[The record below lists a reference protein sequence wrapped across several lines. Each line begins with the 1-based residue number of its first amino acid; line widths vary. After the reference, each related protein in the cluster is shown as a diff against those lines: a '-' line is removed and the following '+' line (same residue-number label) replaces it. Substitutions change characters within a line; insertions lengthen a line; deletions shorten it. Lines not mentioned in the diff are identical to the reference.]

1 MRCARGKPRAE
12 WSAVCPRRALAA
24 DAKRLR
30 VQPWQRVSRAGEQRR
45 QQQQKRQQLQKWPR
59 LRKAEAAAEVEEE
72 KQSVFG
78 VNIEQ
83 PWLS

>member
-1 MRCARGKPRAE
+1 MGPLY
-12 WSAVCPRRALAA
+12 ALAA
-24 DAKRLR
+24 RSRRTRNDWR

-45 QQQQKRQQLQKWPR
+45 QQQQMRQQLQKWPR

-78 VNIEQ
+78 ANIEQ
-83 PWLS
+83 AWLS

>member
-1 MRCARGKPRAE
+1 MRERAPVKLVRCMPSPRARG
-12 WSAVCPRRALAA
+12 

-30 VQPWQRVSRAGEQRR
+30 VQPWQRFSRAGEQRR

-72 KQSVFG
+72 KQSAFG
-78 VNIEQ
+78 ANIEQ
-83 PWLS
+83 AWLS